1 MEICRCKST
10 AFFPNVKAFC
20 PSPPT
25 FFAFHAYKFGENAY
39 FCSVNA
45 FLYPMKYTSSYIN
58 VRVRNLVFLVLPLLL
73 GIGVGTFC
81 SCSKSASGRPD
92 SQTFDALIDTLD
104 VAIAHYDRYA
114 QQQENRI
121 FELRRQLVQK
131 HQPTDRY
138 ALQSLLY
145 DAYHVYNADSAL
157 AICNRQI
164 AIAEDM
170 NNRDWQDEWRVK
182 RSFILAATGLLEDAL
197 VELRPLDAHS
207 HLLPLD
213 IRTEYFRQKIYIY
226 SHMQQ
231 YVGNAANVNSQA
243 LAKNETAD
251 SQQQLYNDSILL
263 IVPKTDPLYLWQ
275 MAWGPNGEEI
285 RPQLE
290 KALAEGKLN
299 SRYDAMNAYSL
310 AHIYDLEGNDNERMK
325 ALVKSAIADVRCC
338 NHDVASLEELAR
350 ILYERGDLTRSYTYI
365 NYCLGRDLAFHNR
378 VRIVTTGEIFSQI
391 HQASIKRQRTQRQWI
406 AVGLALLAALALL
419 LALVII
425 QLVIRVRRSRRSEK
439 ALAEANHH
447 QELANTELQ
456 SVNAQLQKA
465 MADAD
470 RANAELTDQRQRL
483 SEAVSDLRES
493 NYIKEETVGLA
504 FTLCSKYIS
513 HIDEERTTLA
523 RLLKTNR
530 HELLRKHLDTPQSS
544 AMLKD
549 FFRHFDELFLNIYP
563 SFVDDF
569 NALLR
574 PDERITPRDPKG
586 LNTELRIYA
595 LVRLGI
601 NDSVKIAE
609 FLHCSPQT
617 VYNNRLRVRNKSD
630 IPNSDFAAAVQHL
643 GKART

>member
-1 MEICRCKST
+1 MKRTLLIINAR
-10 AFFPNVKAFC
+10 VKA
-20 PSPPT
+20 
-25 FFAFHAYKFGENAY
+25 
-39 FCSVNA
+39 
-45 FLYPMKYTSSYIN
+45 LLLI
-58 VRVRNLVFLVLPLLL
+58 VLPLL
-73 GIGVGTFC
+73 GGVVGVGLLG
-81 SCSKSASGRPD
+81 SCTKSGESGQLQNN
-92 SQTFDALIDTLD
+92 QTFDALIDTLD
-104 VAIAHYDRYA
+104 DAIAHYDRFA

-121 FELRRQLVQK
+121 FELRRQLAQK
-131 HQPTDRY
+131 QQPTDRY

-157 AICNRQI
+157 AICDRQL
-164 AIAEDM
+164 AIAEEM
-170 NNRDWQDEWRVK
+170 SNRDWQDEWRIK
-182 RSFILAATGLLEDAL
+182 RSFILAATGLLEDANAEIL
-197 VELRPLDAHS
+197 PLDGRS
-207 HLLPLD
+207 HLLPLAT
-213 IRTEYFRQKIYIY
+213 RTEYFRQKIYIY

-231 YVGNAANVNSQA
+231 YVGNAAEGNAMIV
-243 LAKNETAD
+243 AKNESAD
-251 SQQQLYNDSILL
+251 VLQQLYTDSILL

-275 MAWGPNGEEI
+275 MAWGPQGESAK
-285 RPQLE
+285 PQLE

-299 SRYDAMNAYSL
+299 SRHDAMNAYSL
-310 AHIYDLEGNDNERMK
+310 AHIYDLEGNDDARMC

-338 NHDVASLEELAR
+338 NHDVASLEELSR

-378 VRIVTTGEIFSQI
+378 VRIVTTGETFNQI

-406 AVGLALLAALALL
+406 AVGLALLVALALL

-563 SFVDDF
+563 SFVGDF

-630 IPNSDFAAAVQHL
+630 IPNSDFAAAVQRL

>member
-1 MEICRCKST
+1 MKNT
-10 AFFPNVKAFC
+10 
-20 PSPPT
+20 
-25 FFAFHAYKFGENAY
+25 Y
-39 FCSVNA
+39 
-45 FLYPMKYTSSYIN
+45 YPIISALRSGLHTS
-58 VRVRNLVFLVLPLLL
+58 LWAGFLVLSVVFLA
-73 GIGVGTFC
+73 C
-81 SCSKSASGRPD
+81 SGSNSGNQRAL
-92 SQTFDALIDTLD
+92 TFDALIDSLD
-104 VAIAHYDRYA
+104 DAIAHYDRYV
-114 QQQENRI
+114 QQQENHI
-121 FELRRQLVQK
+121 YELRRQLGQK
-131 HQPTDRY
+131 QQPTDRY

-157 AICNRQI
+157 AICDRQL
-164 AIAEDM
+164 AIAEQM
-170 NNRDWQDEWRVK
+170 GNDEWKDEWHIK
-182 RSFILAATGLLEDAL
+182 RSFILAATGLLEDASE
-197 VELRPLDAHS
+197 ELTPLDGRS
-207 HLLPLD
+207 HLLPLAT
-213 IRTEYFRQKIYIY
+213 RTEYFRQKIYIY

-231 YVGNAANVNSQA
+231 YVGNAAGNNSMA
-243 LAKNETAD
+243 ISKNETAD
-251 SQQQLYNDSILL
+251 VQQQLYNDSILL

-275 MAWGPNGEEI
+275 MAWGPNGEQVK
-285 RPQLE
+285 PQLE
-290 KALAEGKLN
+290 KALNEGSLN
-299 SRYDAMNAYSL
+299 SRHDAMNAYSL
-310 AHIYDLEGNDNERMK
+310 AHIYDLEGNDDMRLR

-350 ILYERGDLTRSYTYI
+350 ILYERGDLSRSYTYI

-378 VRIVTTGEIFSQI
+378 VRIVTTGETFNQI
-391 HQASIKRQRTQRQWI
+391 HQASMARQRSQRQWI

-439 ALAEANHH
+439 ALAEANH
-447 QELANTELQ
+447 QQQLSVAELQ
-456 SVNAQLQKA
+456 SVNGQLQKA
-465 MADAD
+465 MADGD
-470 RANAELTDQRQRL
+470 RANAELTEQRQRL

-530 HELLRKHLDTPQSS
+530 HEMLRKHLDTPQSS

-563 SFVDDF
+563 TFVEDF

-630 IPNSDFAAAVQHL
+630 IPKSEFAAAVQRL
-643 GKART
+643 GKARV